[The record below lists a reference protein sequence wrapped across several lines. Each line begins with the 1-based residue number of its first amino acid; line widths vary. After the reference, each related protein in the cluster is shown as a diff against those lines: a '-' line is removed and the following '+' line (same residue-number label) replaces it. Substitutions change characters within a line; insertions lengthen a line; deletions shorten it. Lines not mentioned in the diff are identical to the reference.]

1 MGEEIWIESEEEVNF
16 TVGRILAVIALLL
29 VVASFVVSEY
39 PLVAVAVL
47 LLAIAHLVE

>member
-1 MGEEIWIESEEEVNF
+1 MNI

-29 VVASFVVSEY
+29 VVASFIVSDF